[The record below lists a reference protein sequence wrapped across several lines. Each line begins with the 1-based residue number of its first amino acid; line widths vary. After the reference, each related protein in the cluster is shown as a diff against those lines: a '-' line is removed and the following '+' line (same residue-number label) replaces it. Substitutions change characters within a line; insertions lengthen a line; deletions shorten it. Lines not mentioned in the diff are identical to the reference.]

1 MKNISLLFFYR
12 DDFVTLS
19 IEYITITLS
28 YPYITM
34 APLIKTAVDKN
45 NLTDSE
51 RKHIPFITISE
62 NTVTVSCGDGITHP
76 MEDDHWII
84 FIELFKNGES
94 VEKITLKKTD
104 EPKAV
109 FTVSNLTDTDTLSAH
124 AFCNLHGIWES
135 L

>member
-1 MKNISLLFFYR
+1 
-12 DDFVTLS
+12 
-19 IEYITITLS
+19 
-28 YPYITM
+28 M
-34 APLIKTAVDKN
+34 APLIKKAADKN

-51 RKHIPFITISE
+51 RKHIPFITTQKTD
-62 NTVTVSCGDGITHP
+62 NTTEITVLCGDGIIHP

-109 FTVSNLTDTDTLSAH
+109 FSLSNVTDTDTISAH
-124 AFCNLHGIWES
+124 AFCNLHGIWKS

>member
-1 MKNISLLFFYR
+1 
-12 DDFVTLS
+12 
-19 IEYITITLS
+19 
-28 YPYITM
+28 M
-34 APLIKTAVDKN
+34 APLIKKAEDSN

-51 RKHIPFITISE
+51 RKHIPFISILKTE
-62 NTVTVSCGDGITHP
+62 NTVTVACGDGITHP
-76 MEDDHWII
+76 MQDDHWII

-104 EPKAV
+104 EPRAI
-109 FTVSNLTDTDTLSAH
+109 FTIPNISEDDTFSAH

>member
-1 MKNISLLFFYR
+1 
-12 DDFVTLS
+12 
-19 IEYITITLS
+19 
-28 YPYITM
+28 M
-34 APLIKTAVDKN
+34 APLIKKAVDPQ

-51 RKHIPFITISE
+51 RKHIPFITTSGNE
-62 NTVTVSCGDGITHP
+62 VTVVCGDGLAHP

-94 VEKITLKKTD
+94 LEKITLQKTD

-109 FTVSNLTDTDTLSAH
+109 FTVSNISETDEITAH

>member
-1 MKNISLLFFYR
+1 
-12 DDFVTLS
+12 
-19 IEYITITLS
+19 
-28 YPYITM
+28 M
-34 APLIKTAVDKN
+34 APLIKKAIDKN

-51 RKHIPFITISE
+51 RKHIPFITRIE
-62 NTVTVSCGDGITHP
+62 TEVTVFCGDGITHP

-109 FTVSNLTDTDTLSAH
+109 FTLADISDTDTITAH